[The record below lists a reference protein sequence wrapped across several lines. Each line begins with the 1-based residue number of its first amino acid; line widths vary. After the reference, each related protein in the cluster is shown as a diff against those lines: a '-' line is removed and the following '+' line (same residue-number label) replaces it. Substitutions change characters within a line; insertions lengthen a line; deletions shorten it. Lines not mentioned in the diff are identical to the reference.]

1 MNSHFFV
8 SEGYGEILDSPAVI
22 DKWLNLLSDHYD
34 QVEKKRN
41 GAVRQRTP
49 HLEPD
54 HCAGQV
60 MGLLTEGRMPFIP
73 KIPSKYWRTSP
84 NINPVSSTRL

>member
-8 SEGYGEILDSPAVI
+8 SEGYAEILDSPSVI

-34 QVEKKRN
+34 QVSKKRN
-41 GAVRQRTP
+41 GADRRRIP

-54 HCAGQV
+54 HCASQV
-60 MGLLTEGRMPFIP
+60 MGLLTEGRMPDRREEAIKLLADQP
-73 KIPSKYWRTSP
+73 
-84 NINPVSSTRL
+84 